1 MNEIPLKRI
10 PSGLII
16 IETVIYGA
24 NNNNSRRINL
34 ALDTGASITS
44 VRSKTLSDLKYD
56 VLNPKE
62 SRQFFTGNG
71 SIEMRCV
78 ELSMLQMLG
87 HDFKN
92 MLVGVFELPED
103 EYIDGL
109 LGQDILSNLDIVI
122 NTTKNKIL
130 TRRIKTQEVIITP

>member
-1 MNEIPLKRI
+1 MNEIPLKRV

-16 IETVIYGA
+16 IETVVYGA

-71 SIEMRCV
+71 PIEMKCV
-78 ELSMLQMLG
+78 ELSMLQVLG

>member
-1 MNEIPLKRI
+1 MNEIPLKRV

-16 IETVIYGA
+16 IETVVHGA

-78 ELSMLQMLG
+78 ELSMLQVLG

-92 MLVGVFELPED
+92 MLVGVLN
-103 EYIDGL
+103 YLKMSI
-109 LGQDILSNLDIVI
+109 
-122 NTTKNKIL
+122 
-130 TRRIKTQEVIITP
+130 

>member
-1 MNEIPLKRI
+1 MNKVPLKRM

-16 IETVIYGA
+16 IEAVIYGA
-24 NNNNSRRINL
+24 DNNNSRRINL

-44 VRSKTLSDLKYD
+44 IRSKTLDDLKYD
-56 VLNPKE
+56 ILNPKE

-71 SIEMRCV
+71 SMEMGCV
-78 ELSMLQMLG
+78 ELSMLQAFG
-87 HDFKN
+87 YDFKN
-92 MLVGVFELPED
+92 IFVGVFELPED

-109 LGQDILSNLDIVI
+109 LGQDILANLDIVI

-130 TRRIKTQEVIITP
+130 TRRVKIQEVIITP